1 MRIAKAAFLA
11 AAPLFA
17 LPAYAA
23 DLEPQSRI
31 DAVTVFPDAAM
42 ITRIAPIVVPQGAS
56 TLSIK
61 GLPAVLDPASVR
73 VEATAEGNLEI
84 ASVETRLSPGD
95 AEPVVDAALEAK
107 IAALREERDKIA
119 GRLDALAT
127 KRKSILH
134 FSEVD
139 PGKAGKDDKSMDP
152 TFWSRK
158 KESERILPGSVRLSK
173 RSTEMKPSIFSS
185 RGRKSAARPRYSS
198 LRPGLGRT
206 SKITAIIQLSSVH
219 ST

>member
-1 MRIAKAAFLA
+1 MRFAKAAFFA

-23 DLEPQSRI
+23 DLERQSRI

-84 ASVETRLSPGD
+84 ASVETRL
-95 AEPVVDAALEAK
+95 
-107 IAALREERDKIA
+107 
-119 GRLDALAT
+119 
-127 KRKSILH
+127 
-134 FSEVD
+134 
-139 PGKAGKDDKSMDP
+139 
-152 TFWSRK
+152 
-158 KESERILPGSVRLSK
+158 
-173 RSTEMKPSIFSS
+173 
-185 RGRKSAARPRYSS
+185 
-198 LRPGLGRT
+198 
-206 SKITAIIQLSSVH
+206 
-219 ST
+219 